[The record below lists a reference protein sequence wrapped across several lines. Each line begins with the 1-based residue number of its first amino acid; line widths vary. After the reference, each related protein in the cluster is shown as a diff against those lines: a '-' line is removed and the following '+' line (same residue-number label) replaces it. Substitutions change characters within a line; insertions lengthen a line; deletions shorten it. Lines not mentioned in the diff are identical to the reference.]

1 MSDKRILRL
10 AVMGGL
16 LATVLGATEFSAT
29 AQDVGA
35 QVPASGQEQEN
46 DQSSAAVENEAGNA
60 EQKALEAE
68 IAAVEKVLATGDK
81 NDVEQVLS
89 EYETEKP
96 LPADMA
102 LSLPSDI

>member
-1 MSDKRILRL
+1 MSDKLILRL

-16 LATVLGATEFSAT
+16 LTTVLIATEFSAT
-29 AQDVGA
+29 AQEVGSQA
-35 QVPASGQEQEN
+35 PASGQAQDN
-46 DQSSAAVENEAGNA
+46 DQSSESVENEAGNA

-96 LPADMA
+96 LPADVA